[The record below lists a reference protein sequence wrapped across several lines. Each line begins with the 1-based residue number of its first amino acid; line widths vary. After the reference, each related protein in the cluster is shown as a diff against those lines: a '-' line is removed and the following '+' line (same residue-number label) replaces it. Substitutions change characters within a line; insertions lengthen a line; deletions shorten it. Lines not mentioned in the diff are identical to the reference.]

1 MGSFQ
6 KMKLEAFDNSL
17 MNGSPIASIVLPINP
32 DSYKLTKDIGHSEN
46 KEQGQKDTVVHF
58 SKYEKEN
65 LSFSVIFDGTGVIP
79 STNAATVVE
88 KVAALEKVV
97 YNCNSKIHQ
106 PNFVQITWGNLVFA
120 GQLHNY
126 NLHYTLFSSEGI
138 PLRVKIEMTFN
149 RSISKEVSVK
159 SKKDGTIEEVK
170 VEMKEGDKIS
180 KKCYDQYGDE
190 LAAKDVAKANDAD
203 RFRYFEPGTE
213 LVFPKTE

>member
-1 MGSFQ
+1 MGAFQ

-17 MNGSPIASIVLPINP
+17 MNGSPKASVILPVNP

-79 STNAATVVE
+79 STNVDTVVE
-88 KVAALEKVV
+88 KVAELEKVV

-106 PNFVQITWGNLVFA
+106 PNFVQITWGKLVFA
-120 GQLHNY
+120 GQLNNY
-126 NLHYTLFSSEGI
+126 SLSYTLFSAEGI

-149 RSISKEVSVK
+149 RSVSKEVSVK
-159 SKKDGTIEEVK
+159 TKKDGSIEEVK
-170 VEMKEGDKIS
+170 IEMKEGDNVS
-180 KKCYDQYGDE
+180 KKCYDQYGNE
-190 LAAKDVAKANDAD
+190 LAATEVAKANDLD
-203 RFRYFEPGTE
+203 RFRNVEAGTE
-213 LVFPKTE
+213 LVFPKMK